1 MKKIRPLKV
10 IEYNL
15 FGLALVAAAVPT
27 FGFQGALQ
35 GTPGDS
41 MFHTIVRYVAVDF
54 AAGGGILALGI
65 GGISHS
71 VSPGERGHN
80 WLWGGVVG
88 VWIPAPRKFSPSLAR
103 SPLAPYSPR

>member
-1 MKKIRPLKV
+1 MKKRIGTLKV
-10 IEYNL
+10 FGYNL
-15 FGLALVAAAVPT
+15 FGLSLVAAATPA

-65 GGISHS
+65 GGISHA
-71 VSPGERGHN
+71 VSHGERGHN
-80 WLWGGVVG
+80 WIWGGVVG
-88 VWIPAPRKFSPSLAR
+88 LAIAATAKFAPSLVGLPWA
-103 SPLAPYSPR
+103 L